1 MNDMILNLLANDSF
15 TVSDFRAVG
24 LTAENTKLESEERY
38 KQSEM
43 IRNNPKFQENGE
55 FSDDKFHQY
64 YLQATAFYNNF
75 ADDTYIEDIT
85 KNTFYS
91 KENVFAPAGSHKKDE
106 APKFIISP
114 NPFLQNNSIT
124 RVGKKGDRTLS
135 IAEIAQKQ
143 TIYDSN
149 RREFLNETV
158 NDRAFGNNPFKWL
171 GDLFSEPL
179 VIAQWDEDGEHI
191 DLLTGETKKHKKGDY
206 KYNSDGTF
214 YYETLNGRDVY
225 GRQVLNRMNTLTVDG
240 SKANKYD
247 FFDSDDLEQ
256 KSAIGTVMKNLAL
269 VGSMFLPVVGKPII
283 AASIATQSAG
293 LLGALGKMFLG
304 SENKTA
310 NNLHAWAKTVSRQ
323 NVSEY
328 ASQNTWCWEN
338 MLNMIG
344 DTVGQL
350 AEQRFL
356 FTHVPALFK
365 GTKGVKAR
373 DTKTYQQLLK
383 EGESEIREKT
393 TKDLQKAITSIKAT
407 PGTTVQQQV
416 DELTKQWATAATLK
430 SQAALEKYMQSYNQ
444 LGSIMSKAYM
454 TGITVQ
460 DTYGEAKANGAS
472 DMEALA
478 LTLGYAAGEAWI
490 LNTGLGEWIM
500 PELQGDK
507 LKYRAVINALQKEVK
522 PLTQDAAETA
532 TKEGRQNLFKRI
544 FNIGKR
550 IATDDY
556 ARQQFASSTYN
567 PMQVVLAHAAGEGFE
582 EVSEELLA
590 DVSKSAFN
598 VVNWLRGDDTR
609 IAGAWENIG
618 DRYGMSLLGG
628 FIGGG
633 ISSAGTDFS
642 YARQL
647 GKMTNQSAIQEI
659 VYMINND
666 KIDDFLKFA
675 NKADLGNKYLSTDV
689 DENGN
694 NKPGTKDD
702 NQDREIKQMLNNQ
715 VQLIKDVIN
724 AEGAKFSENSLF
736 DALTLKDL
744 RYLQLRDT
752 TTASLYF
759 QEYNS
764 LVSQIVAKSKEIREL
779 SSAATDS
786 NNDEAQAANAG
797 KIAQAKKE
805 LNDLRVRKD
814 AIVSGKRAPEFIQTA
829 LYEASMVLHA
839 HNRGY
844 IFQKWAEKQTNK
856 KFEELTEAEIKQLK
870 ETYKAYRDTEM
881 KNDVLGDARQFVDLV
896 GLASGAILAQSD
908 YLDRMLKEGKENA
921 LLVQTHYGNMLEGIK
936 SMLADPNLD
945 TDTFLEKAQK
955 RLLASLSK
963 TSEHLA
969 SPLFNQETLNRLN
982 YIASTPVDA
991 TYTEDL
997 KKMDYMSTVLESFSD
1012 YADTITNQFIEKGYI
1027 HPEVR
1032 NHLINTY
1039 NNVIESLTA
1048 IRSDED
1054 LLSTDGLAAGKYSLA
1069 RLSAYLDKTP
1079 DEALDIVMDRQRET
1093 LLTSYIENLGNKV
1106 EQLKQLQSTPIIDLL
1121 ESFKVATST
1130 TDTSVRDVLEVVNNL
1145 INQSYSDIT
1154 GFSFGADL
1162 AKQLDEIDELVDLV
1176 ASALYAT
1183 RVDKA
1188 GVGNAWGY
1196 SKTLNELNRKYGND
1210 QWVELAEIDG
1220 QKAELLQQDLA
1231 LIKQKIE
1238 FAKNLNSINSGQKL
1252 TQQTKVGYNKQ
1263 YIFYNKLKRFVD
1275 IVQKELPDWRLDS
1288 ITEAMSQIDILDK
1301 YNHIE
1306 RNKRRFSLTPEE
1318 KIKIEKESL
1327 LLEDAVYQFFND
1339 PHNAAKVAN
1348 VDELAKLI
1356 NGDNFNLFDPVKSL
1370 LTDTVED
1377 LDDNQFIFSLAARAA
1392 IKSSDFY
1399 NALRKTFNDQKAP
1412 IPMQEQATYL
1422 NVAMALNGNVINNFA
1437 KAYAKGILNSF
1448 NRWDKNTRITKL
1460 RQLGYSEDQVGYY
1473 SENPEAFQSDH
1484 AVEKFANII
1493 LTEGIAGSGKTEG
1506 VFDSTARV
1514 LEQVNPDLL
1523 KDAFVVNATLANAKA
1538 LQQKLRLSGKVFSS
1552 SHEESEHDLVN
1563 YFYADFTRDYTDKV
1577 KVVNNQIVHS
1587 FKLKE
1592 DLKDLPKIIFIDEAS
1607 RYDYVQMKLISEA
1620 AQHYGIAVLAAGD
1633 FDQISAESRIKDE
1646 QGNTYNLS
1654 PHRLNFI
1661 RSPKLGL
1668 SFRTLNSQMTAN
1680 QNEVQAK
1687 LHDEQNSRFT
1697 ISYWEDE
1704 QELRGFKVYNNSKWD
1719 EIVSSIEKIKK
1730 LLKPDEKLGFLYADE
1745 EQSLYKK
1752 VKEKYG
1758 DLIDGKSITN
1768 AQGLEGNYYII
1779 DFNQRW
1785 DQDEYDA
1792 QGKRNPHYKSHPRLN
1807 QEFYTAFTRAK
1818 VGGIIINNNS
1828 PVIIDN
1834 IMQDASELHSITSQA
1849 IINSSRKRAEIF
1861 NKIFENEPEP
1871 ALTYVPLTPVKKE
1884 AWVEPSK
1891 ETDEGIEPE
1900 LPEVESKPLPPGTF
1914 LSKEEAEKVDLSAY
1928 QAGFELLDKD
1938 DQLFGTVVST
1948 GVKEHKEADGSTYY
1962 APVVTIKN
1970 TTGDT
1975 VDIYSENLLQYKLQD
1990 PSTKTQVAK
1999 YKVGNIFY
2007 DSEGKTLEVIQVDN
2021 TSDIT
2026 YKLKKEDGSTIDL
2039 KELELATYSTIPPV
2053 NPSNIDEDTDLGE
2066 NDDPETYKQKRENA
2080 NGSTFTQRLDSDG
2093 KIQHWMYTF
2102 NAYETGVLWDDQ
2114 GKIRHEH
2121 FELSTPIGQRT
2132 KERIDN
2138 VNGLYNMGAIS
2149 QKITKAECL
2158 DLLAQIHSQLM
2169 YNTDNGSILQNI
2181 SDILNIPIGLLSSI
2195 EYGIKSSAGI
2205 SSKNPNQIYGNK
2217 DGHTIQL
2224 NKDGSETV
2232 SAAIFDKHRDEKSE
2246 YSHPSVVS
2254 GDAISRKDIVAVFRD
2269 KDGKKVLEIT
2279 LGVLNSPL
2287 TLGQMTNDNGE
2298 YVYPEIGAL
2307 LEKLTPTS
2315 TGEDVFNVCTKAIE
2329 ICNDKQYTD
2338 LGQLFKAFLFTGN
2351 GFAPLHASSESF
2363 NLASQFNY
2371 GPNIIK
2377 QKGDYQRDGKRQY
2390 ETQYVDL
2397 DEFVKDP
2404 RVVVSEVFIPKTNVY
2419 GGHTYSRIHPGH
2431 AGVFVTY
2438 NKSHDKATLAD
2449 KYLEQQKDPNAVKD
2463 IEFYYVIPPEA
2474 TVEEYLVNSRHIY
2487 LNELGEGPLPTT
2499 YIGNM
2504 WTSYNLLKNLHK
2516 NKALLK
2522 YGADG
2527 KVELDAQGY
2536 MQSTIFSPVL
2546 NDVELSDLIQHLE
2559 ALMALEEKTD
2569 WESDEKYKQL
2579 FTKYKTLYAN
2589 EQLAKKY
2596 AIRNARLI
2604 RQKEIL
2610 TQPFNASINSKRNQM
2625 KVYKVFTSFIANAAY
2640 FDKSPATKPNMDVI
2654 RLIAQYNKGTIK
2666 YKPRYAKGNPNS
2678 MFIKAATSSPGAY
2691 TLKAINADGTI
2702 INKAFQ
2708 INAKIDPPVFEF
2720 EALKHAVAI
2729 LAQWEYAT
2737 TADGK
2742 PYKKVVGDF
2751 RNGFYKYLR
2760 NSKTKPKTLNNFE
2773 LLKENN
2779 KMLFETGLFKDIT
2792 VDGAND
2798 PAYDQLH
2805 FAEEV
2810 LKKFNSQP
2818 NNLGFAIVGSNGK
2831 ITMYAQQIDKIPGE
2845 ISRNEGETYQ
2855 SLGGVTIGVP
2865 LIFKSPNDIVS
2876 FNSTIRSYNVK
2887 LEGNNLVF
2895 EHVPLNPKPA
2905 TVTPITV
2912 TPSELS
2918 VEDFNNVKAIIAAS
2932 DKSSRMLLSMFASLT
2947 YDKLLSYDPNKR
2959 AQYVRQ
2965 MHNDL
2970 KKEDAIKNFINY
2982 INNSALINIQIGDRV
2997 SRSDSDLS
3005 GSTKVVEING
3015 TMLTLE
3021 DTTVVDITKES
3032 LFKIEDDQTI
3042 NCPKVIN
3049 ISYGK

>member
-1 MNDMILNLLANDSF
+1 MNDMLLNMLANDSF
-15 TVSDFRAVG
+15 TVSDFKAVG
-24 LTAENTKLESEERY
+24 LSADNTKLESEERY
-38 KQSEM
+38 KQSQM
-43 IRNNPKFQENGE
+43 IQDNPLFK
-55 FSDDKFHQY
+55 DDEGNFNDELFHQY
-64 YLQATAFYNNF
+64 YLEATDFYNKL
-75 ADDTYIEDIT
+75 ADDTYIENIT
-85 KNTFYS
+85 QNTFYS
-91 KENVFAPAGSHKKDE
+91 KDNIFAPEGSKTIDE
-106 APKFIISP
+106 TPRFVVSP
-114 NPFLQNNSIT
+114 NPFLQNNSLT

-143 TIYDSN
+143 KVFNTKSN
-149 RREFLNETV
+149 TFEDESV

-179 VIAQWDEDGEHI
+179 VIAQWDEDGEHV
-191 DLLTGETKKHKKGDY
+191 DLLTGEKKTHKKGDY
-206 KYNSDGTF
+206 KYNDDGTF

-240 SKANKYD
+240 SAANKYD

-310 NNLHAWAKTVSRQ
+310 NNLHAWAKTVNRQ
-323 NVSEY
+323 SVSEY

-365 GTKGVKAR
+365 GTKGIKAR

-383 EGESEIREKT
+383 EGEAEIREKT
-393 TKDLQKAITSIKAT
+393 TKDLQKAITSIKPT
-407 PGTTVQQQV
+407 PGTTVKQQV
-416 DELTKQWATAATLK
+416 DELTTQWAAAANLK
-430 SQAALEKYMQSYNQ
+430 AQAALEKYMQSYNQ

-490 LNTGLGEWIM
+490 LNKGLGEWIM

-507 LKYRAVINALQKEVK
+507 LKYRAIINALQKEVK
-522 PLTQDAAETA
+522 PLTSDMAETA
-532 TKEGRQNLFKRI
+532 TKEGRQNLFKKI

-556 ARQQFASSTYN
+556 ARQQFVSSTYN

-609 IAGAWENIG
+609 MTGAWENIG

-647 GKMTNQSAIQEI
+647 GKMNNQSAIQEI

-694 NKPGTKDD
+694 SKPGTKDN

-752 TTASLYF
+752 TTAGLYF

-764 LVSQIVAKSKEIREL
+764 LVSQIVAKSKEIRDL
-779 SSAATDS
+779 SSTSTDS

-797 KIAQAKKE
+797 KIAQLKKE

-814 AIVSGKRAPEFIQTA
+814 AITSGKRAPEFIQTA
-829 LYEASMVLHA
+829 LYEASMALHA
-839 HNRGY
+839 HIRGY
-844 IFQKWAEKQTNK
+844 VFHKWAEKQTNK
-856 KFEELTEAEIKQLK
+856 KFEEITEAEIKQLK

-908 YLDRMLKEGKENA
+908 YLDRMLEDGRNNA
-921 LLVQTHYGNMLEGIK
+921 SLVQTHYGNLLEGIK
-936 SMLADPNLD
+936 NMLADPNLD
-945 TDTFLEKAQK
+945 TDTFLQNAQN

-963 TSEHLA
+963 TSENLA
-969 SPLFNQETLNRLN
+969 SPLFNQETLDRLN

-997 KKMDYMSTVLESFSD
+997 KRIDYMSTVLESFAD

-1032 NHLINTY
+1032 NHLINTIQ
-1039 NNVIESLTA
+1039 NAIESLEA
-1048 IRSDED
+1048 IASDED
-1054 LLSTDGLAAGKYSLA
+1054 SMAVGNNGGLQALA
-1069 RLSAYLDKTP
+1069 KLSAYLGKTE
-1079 DEALDIVMDRQRET
+1079 DEVYDSALSSER
-1093 LLTSYIENLGNKV
+1093 TSLFEGYINNLNSKI

-1130 TDTSVRDVLEVVNNL
+1130 TDTSVRDVLAAVNNL

-1154 GFSFGADL
+1154 GFSFGTDL
-1162 AKQLDEIDELVDLV
+1162 AKQLDEIDELVDVV

-1288 ITEAMSQIDILDK
+1288 ITEALSQIDILEK

-1327 LLEDAVYQFFND
+1327 LLEDAIYQFFND
-1339 PHNAAKVAN
+1339 NAAKVAN
-1348 VDELAKLI
+1348 IDELAKLI

-1392 IKSSDFY
+1392 IKSSGFH

-1422 NVAMALNGNVINNFA
+1422 NVAMVLNGNVINNFA

-1448 NRWDKNTRITKL
+1448 NKWDKNTRIAKL
-1460 RQLGYSEDQVGYY
+1460 RQLGYSEQQVSYY

-1506 VFDSTARV
+1506 VFDSTVRV
-1514 LEQVNPDLL
+1514 IEQINPDLL
-1523 KDAFVVNATLANAKA
+1523 KDAFVVNATLANAEA

-1552 SHEESEHDLVN
+1552 SHTESEHDLVS
-1563 YFYADFTRDYTDKV
+1563 YFYADFTRDYNDKV
-1577 KVVNNQIVHS
+1577 KIVNNQIVHS

-1633 FDQISAESRIKDE
+1633 FDQISAESRIKDKD
-1646 QGNTYNLS
+1646 GNTYNLS

-1668 SFRTLNSQMTAN
+1668 SFRTLNSQMTSN
-1680 QNEVQAK
+1680 QTEVQAK
-1687 LHDEQNSRFT
+1687 VYDDKDSRFT

-1704 QELRGFKVYNNSKWD
+1704 QDLRGFKVYENTEFD
-1719 EIVSSIEKIKK
+1719 DIVKSIEKIKK
-1730 LLKPDEKLGFLYADE
+1730 LLKPDEKIGFLYADE

-1758 DLIDGKSITN
+1758 DLIDGKSITD

-1779 DFNQRW
+1779 DFNQKSV
-1785 DQDEYDA
+1785 DET
-1792 QGKRNPHYKSHPRLN
+1792 KKSWLRLN

-1818 VGGIIINNNS
+1818 VGGIIINNKKNQ
-1828 PVIIDN
+1828 PIIIDN
-1834 IMQDASELHSITSQA
+1834 IMHDASELHSITPQA

-1861 NKIFENEPEP
+1861 NKIFENEPEEV
-1871 ALTYVPLTPVKKE
+1871 LTYVPLTPVKKE
-1884 AWVEPSK
+1884 AWIEPSA

-1900 LPEVESKPLPPGTF
+1900 LPEVETKPLPPGTF
-1914 LSKEEAEKVDLSAY
+1914 LSREEAEKVDLSAY

-1948 GVKEHKEADGSTYY
+1948 GVKEHKDADGSTYY
-1962 APVVTIKN
+1962 APVVTITN

-2039 KELELATYSTIPPV
+2039 KELELATYSTIPPA
-2053 NPSNIDEDTDLGE
+2053 NPSHIDEDADLGE

-2080 NGSTFTQRLDSDG
+2080 NGSTFTQSLDSDG

-2114 GKIRHEH
+2114 GNIRPEH
-2121 FELSTPIGQRT
+2121 FDLSTPIGQRT

-2138 VNGLYNMGAIS
+2138 VNGLYNMRAIPRTA
-2149 QKITKAECL
+2149 TKTQCL

-2169 YNTDNGSILQNI
+2169 YNTDNGDILQNI
-2181 SDILNIPIGLLSSI
+2181 SNILNIPIGLLSSI
-2195 EYGIKSSAGI
+2195 EYGIKSSAGV

-2217 DGHTIQL
+2217 DGYTIKL
-2224 NKDGSETV
+2224 NDDGSETA

-2254 GDAISRKDIVAVFRD
+2254 GDVISRKDIVAVFRD

-2287 TLGQMTNDNGE
+2287 TLGQMTNGNGE

-2307 LEKLTPTS
+2307 LESLTPESTS
-2315 TGEDVFNVCTKAIE
+2315 EDVFNVCTKAIE
-2329 ICNDKQYTD
+2329 ICNDKKYTD

-2351 GFAPLHASSESF
+2351 GFAPLHEPSKSF

-2377 QKGDYQRDGKRQY
+2377 QKGDYQKDGKRQY

-2397 DEFVKDP
+2397 DEYVKDP
-2404 RVVVSEVFIPKTNVY
+2404 RVVISEVFIPKTNVY

-2474 TVEEYLVNSRHIY
+2474 TVEEYLINSRHIY

-2536 MQSTIFSPVL
+2536 MQSTMFSPIL

-2569 WESDEKYKQL
+2569 WESDEKYQQF
-2579 FTKYKTLYAN
+2579 FTKYKTLYAD

-2596 AIRNARLI
+2596 AIRNARLF

-2610 TQPFNASINSKRNQM
+2610 TQPFNASVNSKRNQM

-2640 FDKSPATKPNMDVI
+2640 SDKSPATKPNMDVI

-2666 YKPRYAKGNPNS
+2666 YKPRYDKGNPNS
-2678 MFIKAATSSPGAY
+2678 MFLKAATSSPGAY

-2702 INKAFQ
+2702 VNKAFQ

-2720 EALKHAVAI
+2720 EALKQAVAI
-2729 LAQWEYAT
+2729 LAQWEDTT

-2742 PYKKVVGDF
+2742 PYKKIVGEF
-2751 RNGFYKYLR
+2751 RKGFYKYLR
-2760 NSKTKPKTLNNFE
+2760 NGKTQPKTLNNFE
-2773 LLKENN
+2773 LLKESN

-2792 VDGAND
+2792 VDGADD

-2818 NNLGFAIVGSNGK
+2818 NNLGFAIVGSDGK
-2831 ITMYAQQIDKIPGE
+2831 ITMYAQQIDKIPGDT
-2845 ISRNEGETYQ
+2845 SRNEGETYQ

-2865 LIFKSPNDIVS
+2865 LIFKSATDTIS
-2876 FNSTIRSYNVK
+2876 FDSTLRSYTAQIQ
-2887 LEGNNLVF
+2887 GNTLVLS
-2895 EHVPLNPKPA
+2895 HVPLNPEPP
-2905 TVTPITV
+2905 TITPITV
-2912 TPSELS
+2912 TQAILS
-2918 VEDFNNVKAIIAAS
+2918 SDDFTNVKNLIMTRN
-2932 DKSSRMLLSMFASLT
+2932 KQRMARQLFGNLT
-2947 YDKLLSYDPNKR
+2947 YEKMLTLPDMQRKQLGRWIDEE
-2959 AQYVRQ
+2959 
-2965 MHNDL
+2965 L
-2970 KKEDAIKNFINY
+2970 KSDDAIKAFINY
-2982 INNSALINIQIGDRV
+2982 INSGNSVITNIAVGDRV

-3005 GSTKVVEING
+3005 GSTKVSAISDSGTEI
-3015 TMLTLE
+3015 TLE
-3021 DTTVVDITKES
+3021 DSTVVDITKES
-3032 LFKIEDDQTI
+3032 LFKIEDNQTI

>member
-114 NPFLQNNSIT
+114 NPFLQTNSIT

-149 RREFLNETV
+149 KQEFLNETV

-225 GRQVLNRMNTLTVDG
+225 GKQVLNRMNTLTVDG

-256 KSAIGTVMKNLAL
+256 KSAIGTVMRNLAL

-283 AASIATQSAG
+283 AASIATQSIG

-304 SENKTA
+304 SENKTV
-310 NNLHAWAKTVSRQ
+310 NNLHAWAKTVNRQ

-338 MLNMIG
+338 LLNMIG

-365 GTKGVKAR
+365 GTKGIKAR

-383 EGESEIREKT
+383 EGEAEIREKT

-500 PELQGDK
+500 PELHGDK
-507 LKYRAVINALQKEVK
+507 LKYRAIINALQKEVK
-522 PLTQDAAETA
+522 PLTSDAAEAA
-532 TKEGRQNLFKRI
+532 TKEGRQNLFKQI

-556 ARQQFASSTYN
+556 ARQQFVSSTYN

-609 IAGAWENIG
+609 ITGAWENIG

-647 GKMTNQSAIQEI
+647 GKMDNQSAIQEI

-666 KIDDFLKFA
+666 KINDFLKFA

-694 NKPGTKDD
+694 NKPGTKDN
-702 NQDREIKQMLNNQ
+702 NQDKEIKQMLNNQ

-764 LVSQIVAKSKEIREL
+764 LVSQIVAKSKEIRDL

-797 KIAQAKKE
+797 KIAQLKKE

-814 AIVSGKRAPEFIQTA
+814 AIISGKRAPEFIQTA

-844 IFQKWAEKQTNK
+844 VFQKWAEKQTNK

-936 SMLADPNLD
+936 SMLTDPNLD
-945 TDTFLEKAQK
+945 TDTFLQNAQK
-955 RLLASLSK
+955 RLLTSLSK
-963 TSEHLA
+963 TSEQLA

-982 YIASTPVDA
+982 HIASTPVDEL
-991 TYTEDL
+991 YTEDL
-997 KKMDYMSTVLESFSD
+997 KRIDYMSTVLESFAD
-1012 YADTITNQFIEKGYI
+1012 YADTITNQFIDKGYI

-1032 NHLINTY
+1032 NHLINSIQ
-1039 NNVIESLTA
+1039 NAIESLEA
-1048 IRSDED
+1048 IASDED
-1054 LLSTDGLAAGKYSLA
+1054 SMAVGNNGGLKALA
-1069 RLSAYLDKTP
+1069 KLSAYLGKTE
-1079 DEALDIVMDRQRET
+1079 DEVYESALSSER
-1093 LLTSYIENLGNKV
+1093 TSLFEDYVENLQNKIN
-1106 EQLKQLQSTPIIDLL
+1106 QLKQLQSTPIIDLL

-1130 TDTSVRDVLEVVNNL
+1130 TDTSVKDVLEIVNNL

-1154 GFSFGADL
+1154 GFSFGTDL
-1162 AKQLDEIDELVDLV
+1162 AKQLDEIDELVDVV

-1301 YNHIE
+1301 YNHLE

-1377 LDDNQFIFSLAARAA
+1377 LDDNQFIFSLAARAT

-1422 NVAMALNGNVINNFA
+1422 NVAMVLNGNVVNNFA

-1448 NRWDKNTRITKL
+1448 NRWDKNTRIAKL
-1460 RQLGYSEDQVGYY
+1460 RQLGYSEDQVSYY

-1523 KDAFVVNATLANAKA
+1523 KDAFVVNATLANAEA

-1552 SHEESEHDLVN
+1552 SHTESEHDLVN
-1563 YFYADFTRDYTDKV
+1563 YFYSDFTRDYTDKV

-1633 FDQISAESRIKDE
+1633 FDQISAESRIKDDKE
-1646 QGNTYNLS
+1646 NIYNLS

-1668 SFRTLNSQMTAN
+1668 SFRTLNSQMTDN

-1704 QELRGFKVYNNSKWD
+1704 QDLRGFKVYENTEFD
-1719 EIVSSIEKIKK
+1719 DIVKSIEKVKK
-1730 LLKPDEKLGFLYADE
+1730 LLKPDEKIGFLYADE

-1758 DLIDGKSITN
+1758 DLIDGKLITD

-1779 DFNQRW
+1779 DFNQ
-1785 DQDEYDA
+1785 
-1792 QGKRNPHYKSHPRLN
+1792 KSVDKTKKSWLRLN

-1818 VGGIIINNNS
+1818 VGGIIINNKKNQ
-1828 PVIIDN
+1828 PIIIDN
-1834 IMQDASELHSITSQA
+1834 VRHDASELHSITPQA

-1861 NKIFENEPEP
+1861 NKIFENEPEK
-1871 ALTYVPLTPVKKE
+1871 ALTYIPLTPVKKE

-1928 QAGFELLDKD
+1928 QVGFELLDKD
-1938 DQLFGTVVST
+1938 DHLFGTIVNT
-1948 GVKEHKEADGSTYY
+1948 GVKEHKETDGRTYY
-1962 APVVTIKN
+1962 APVVTITN
-1970 TTGDT
+1970 ITGDT

-2007 DSEGKTLEVIQVDN
+2007 DSEGKTLEVIQINN

-2039 KELELATYSTIPPV
+2039 KELELATYSTIPPI
-2053 NPSNIDEDTDLGE
+2053 NPSNIDEDIDLGE

-2080 NGSTFTQRLDSDG
+2080 NGSTFAQRLDSDG

-2114 GKIRHEH
+2114 GNIRPEH
-2121 FELSTPIGQRT
+2121 FDLSTPIGQRT

-2138 VNGLYNMGAIS
+2138 VNGLYNMRAIP
-2149 QKITKAECL
+2149 KTVTKAKCL

-2195 EYGIKSSAGI
+2195 EYGIKSSAGV

-2217 DGHTIQL
+2217 DGHTIKL
-2224 NKDGSETV
+2224 NNDGSETA

-2254 GDAISRKDIVAVFRD
+2254 GDAISRKNIVAVFRD

-2287 TLGQMTNDNGE
+2287 TLGQMTNDSGE
-2298 YVYPEIGAL
+2298 YVYPEIGDL
-2307 LEKLTPTS
+2307 LEKLTPES
-2315 TGEDVFNVCTKAIE
+2315 TGEDVFNICTKAVE

-2351 GFAPLHASSESF
+2351 GFAPLHESSESF
-2363 NLASQFNY
+2363 NLAEQFNY

-2377 QKGDYQRDGKRQY
+2377 QKGDYQKDGKRQY

-2397 DEFVKDP
+2397 DEYVKDP

-2431 AGVFVTY
+2431 AGIFVTY
-2438 NKSHDKATLAD
+2438 NTSHDKATLAD

-2640 FDKSPATKPNMDVI
+2640 SDKSPTTKPNMDVI

-2729 LAQWEYAT
+2729 LAQWEDAT

-2742 PYKKVVGDF
+2742 PYKKIVGDF
-2751 RNGFYKYLR
+2751 RKGFYKYLR

-2773 LLKENN
+2773 LLKESN

-2876 FNSTIRSYNVK
+2876 FNSTIRSYNVR

-2912 TPSELS
+2912 TQSELS
-2918 VEDFNNVKAIIAAS
+2918 VEDFNNVKTIIATQG
-2932 DKSSRMLLSMFASLT
+2932 KSRMLRNMFALLT
-2947 YDKLLSYDPNKR
+2947 YDKLLAFDPDQR
-2959 AQYVRQ
+2959 AQYIRWI
-2965 MHNDL
+2965 D
-2970 KKEDAIKNFINY
+2970 KELESEDVIKNFIDY
-2982 INNSALINIQIGDRV
+2982 ISNNNSALINIHIGDRV
-2997 SRSDSDLS
+2997 SRSNSDLS
-3005 GSTKVVEING
+3005 GSTKVAEING
-3015 TMLTLE
+3015 TILTLE

>member
-1 MNDMILNLLANDSF
+1 MNDMLLNMLANDSF
-15 TVSDFRAVG
+15 TVSDFKAVG
-24 LTAENTKLESEERY
+24 LSADNTKLESEERY
-38 KQSEM
+38 KQSQM
-43 IRNNPKFQENGE
+43 IQDNPLFK
-55 FSDDKFHQY
+55 DDEGNFNDELFHQY
-64 YLQATAFYNNF
+64 YLEATDFYNKL
-75 ADDTYIEDIT
+75 ADDTYIENIT
-85 KNTFYS
+85 QNTFYS
-91 KENVFAPAGSHKKDE
+91 KDNIFAPEGSKTIDE
-106 APKFIISP
+106 ISRFVVSP
-114 NPFLQNNSIT
+114 NPFLQNNSLT

-143 TIYDSN
+143 KVFDTKSN
-149 RREFLNETV
+149 TFEDESV

-179 VIAQWDEDGEHI
+179 VIAQWDEDGEHV
-191 DLLTGETKKHKKGDY
+191 DLLTGEKKTHKKGDY

-256 KSAIGTVMKNLAL
+256 KSVIGTVMKNLAL

-283 AASIATQSAG
+283 TASIATQSAG

-304 SENKTA
+304 SENKTV
-310 NNLHAWAKTVSRQ
+310 NNLHAWAKTVNRQ

-383 EGESEIREKT
+383 EGKAEIREKT

-407 PGTTVQQQV
+407 PGTTAKQQV
-416 DELTKQWATAATLK
+416 GELTKQWDTAATLK

-490 LNTGLGEWIM
+490 LNKGLGEWIM

-522 PLTQDAAETA
+522 PLTQDVAETA
-532 TKEGRQNLFKRI
+532 TKEGRQNLFKKI

-556 ARQQFASSTYN
+556 ARQQFVSSTYN

-694 NKPGTKDD
+694 NKPGTKDN

-764 LVSQIVAKSKEIREL
+764 LVSQIVAKSKEIRDL

-786 NNDEAQAANAG
+786 NKDEAQAANAG
-797 KIAQAKKE
+797 KIAQLKKE

-829 LYEASMVLHA
+829 LYEVSLVLHA
-839 HNRGY
+839 HIRGY

-908 YLDRMLKEGKENA
+908 YLDRMLNEGRENA
-921 LLVQTHYGNMLEGIK
+921 LLVQAHYGNMLDGIK
-936 SMLADPNLD
+936 SMLTDPNLD
-945 TDTFLEKAQK
+945 TDTFLQK
-955 RLLASLSK
+955 TQNRLLASLSK
-963 TSEHLA
+963 TSEQLA
-969 SPLFNQETLNRLN
+969 SPLFSQETLNRLN
-982 YIASTPVDA
+982 HIASTPVDEL
-991 TYTEDL
+991 YTEDL
-997 KKMDYMSTVLESFSD
+997 KRIDYMSTVLESFAD
-1012 YADTITNQFIEKGYI
+1012 YADTITNQFIDKGYI

-1032 NHLINTY
+1032 NHLINSIQ
-1039 NNVIESLTA
+1039 NAIESLEA
-1048 IRSDED
+1048 IASDED
-1054 LLSTDGLAAGKYSLA
+1054 SMAVGNNGGLKALA
-1069 RLSAYLDKTP
+1069 RLSAYLGKTE
-1079 DEALDIVMDRQRET
+1079 DEVYESALSSER
-1093 LLTSYIENLGNKV
+1093 TSLFEGYIENLENKIK
-1106 EQLKQLQSTPIIDLL
+1106 QLKQLQSTPIIDLL

-1162 AKQLDEIDELVDLV
+1162 AKQLDEVDELVDFV

-1188 GVGNAWGY
+1188 GVDNAWGY
-1196 SKTLNELNRKYGND
+1196 SKTLNELNRKYDND

-1238 FAKNLNSINSGQKL
+1238 FAKKLNGINSGQKL

-1327 LLEDAVYQFFND
+1327 LLEDAIYQFFND
-1339 PHNAAKVAN
+1339 NAAKVAN
-1348 VDELAKLI
+1348 IDELAKLI

-1392 IKSSDFY
+1392 IKSSGFH

-1422 NVAMALNGNVINNFA
+1422 NVAMVLNGNVINNFA

-1448 NRWDKNTRITKL
+1448 NKWDKNTRIAKL
-1460 RQLGYSEDQVGYY
+1460 RQLGYSEQQVSYY

-1506 VFDSTARV
+1506 VFDSTVRV
-1514 LEQVNPDLL
+1514 IEQINPDLL
-1523 KDAFVVNATLANAKA
+1523 KDAFVVNATLANAEA

-1552 SHEESEHDLVN
+1552 SHAESEHDLVN
-1563 YFYADFTRDYTDKV
+1563 YFYADFTRDYNDKV
-1577 KVVNNQIVHS
+1577 KIVNNQIVYS

-1607 RYDYVQMKLISEA
+1607 RYDYDQMKLISEA

-1633 FDQISAESRIKDE
+1633 FDQISAESRIKDKD
-1646 QGNTYNLS
+1646 GNTYNLS

-1668 SFRTLNSQMTAN
+1668 SFRTLNSQMTSN
-1680 QNEVQAK
+1680 QTEVQAK
-1687 LHDEQNSRFT
+1687 VYDDKDSRFT

-1704 QELRGFKVYNNSKWD
+1704 QDLRGFKVYENTEFD
-1719 EIVSSIEKIKK
+1719 DIVKSIEKIKK
-1730 LLKPDEKLGFLYADE
+1730 LLKPDEKIGFLYADE

-1758 DLIDGKSITN
+1758 DLIDGKSITD

-1779 DFNQRW
+1779 DFNQKSV
-1785 DQDEYDA
+1785 DET
-1792 QGKRNPHYKSHPRLN
+1792 KKSWLRLN

-1818 VGGIIINNNS
+1818 VGGIIINNKKNQ
-1828 PVIIDN
+1828 PIIIDN
-1834 IMQDASELHSITSQA
+1834 IMHDASELHSITPQA

-1861 NKIFENEPEP
+1861 NKIFENEPEE
-1871 ALTYVPLTPVKKE
+1871 ALTYIPLTPVKKE
-1884 AWVEPSK
+1884 AWAEPSE

-1990 PSTKTQVAK
+1990 PSTKTQIAK

-2026 YKLKKEDGSTIDL
+2026 YKVKKEDGSTIDL

-2053 NPSNIDEDTDLGE
+2053 NPSHIDEDADLGE

-2114 GKIRHEH
+2114 GNIRPEH
-2121 FELSTPIGQRT
+2121 FDLSTPIGQRT

-2138 VNGLYNMGAIS
+2138 VNGLYNMGAVS
-2149 QKITKAECL
+2149 QTITKAQCL

-2217 DGHTIQL
+2217 DGHTIKL
-2224 NKDGSETV
+2224 NNDGSETV
-2232 SAAIFDKHRDEKSE
+2232 SAAIFDKHRDEKAE

-2254 GDAISRKDIVAVFRD
+2254 GDAISRKDIVAVFRN

-2307 LEKLTPTS
+2307 LEKLTPES

-2397 DEFVKDP
+2397 DEFIKDP

-2431 AGVFVTY
+2431 VGVFVTY

-2449 KYLEQQKDPNAVKD
+2449 KYLEQQKDPNTVKD

-2487 LNELGEGPLPTT
+2487 LNELGEGPLSTT

-2579 FTKYKTLYAN
+2579 FTKYKTLYVN

-2640 FDKSPATKPNMDVI
+2640 SDKSPATKPNMDVI

-2691 TLKAINADGTI
+2691 TLKAINTDGTI
-2702 INKAFQ
+2702 VNKAFQ

-2720 EALKHAVAI
+2720 EVLKHAVAI
-2729 LAQWEYAT
+2729 LAQWEDAT

-2818 NNLGFAIVGSNGK
+2818 NNLGFAIVGSDGK

-2865 LIFKSPNDIVS
+2865 LIFKSATDQIS
-2876 FNSTIRSYNVK
+2876 FDSTLRSYTAQIQ
-2887 LEGNNLVF
+2887 GNSLVLL
-2895 EHVPLNPKPA
+2895 HVPLNPEPP
-2905 TVTPITV
+2905 TITPITV
-2912 TPSELS
+2912 TQAVLS
-2918 VEDFNNVKAIIAAS
+2918 SDDFTNVKNLIMTRN
-2932 DKSSRMLLSMFASLT
+2932 KQRMARQLFGNLT
-2947 YDKLLSYDPNKR
+2947 YEKLL
-2959 AQYVRQ
+2959 
-2965 MHNDL
+2965 
-2970 KKEDAIKNFINY
+2970 
-2982 INNSALINIQIGDRV
+2982 
-2997 SRSDSDLS
+2997 
-3005 GSTKVVEING
+3005 
-3015 TMLTLE
+3015 TLPDMQRKQLGRWIDE
-3021 DTTVVDITKES
+3021 E
-3032 LFKIEDDQTI
+3032 L
-3042 NCPKVIN
+3042 
-3049 ISYGK
+3049 

>member
-1 MNDMILNLLANDSF
+1 MNDMLLNMLANDSF
-15 TVSDFRAVG
+15 TVSDFKAVG
-24 LTAENTKLESEERY
+24 LSADNTKLESEERY
-38 KQSEM
+38 KQSQM
-43 IRNNPKFQENGE
+43 IQDNHLFK
-55 FSDDKFHQY
+55 DDEGNFNDELFHQY
-64 YLQATAFYNNF
+64 YLEATDFYNKL
-75 ADDTYIEDIT
+75 ADDTYIENIT
-85 KNTFYS
+85 QNTFYS
-91 KENVFAPAGSHKKDE
+91 KDNIFAPEGSKTIDE
-106 APKFIISP
+106 TPRFVVSS
-114 NPFLQNNSIT
+114 NPFLQNNSLT

-135 IAEIAQKQ
+135 ISEIAQKQ
-143 TIYDSN
+143 KVFNTKSN
-149 RREFLNETV
+149 TFEDESV

-179 VIAQWDEDGEHI
+179 VIAQWDEDGEHV
-191 DLLTGETKKHKKGDY
+191 DLLTGEKKTHKKGDY

-256 KSAIGTVMKNLAL
+256 KSVIGTVMKNLAL

-310 NNLHAWAKTVSRQ
+310 NNLHAWAKTVNRQ

-383 EGESEIREKT
+383 EGEAEIREKT

-609 IAGAWENIG
+609 IAEAWENIG

-694 NKPGTKDD
+694 NKPGTKDN

-764 LVSQIVAKSKEIREL
+764 LVSQIVAKSKEIRDL

-856 KFEELTEAEIKQLK
+856 KFEELTETEIKQLK

-908 YLDRMLKEGKENA
+908 YLDRMLKEGRENA
-921 LLVQTHYGNMLEGIK
+921 LLVQTHYGNMLDGIK
-936 SMLADPNLD
+936 SMLTDPNLD
-945 TDTFLEKAQK
+945 TDTFLQK
-955 RLLASLSK
+955 TQNRLLESLSK
-963 TSEHLA
+963 TSEQLA
-969 SPLFNQETLNRLN
+969 SPLFSQETLNRLN
-982 YIASTPVDA
+982 HIASTPVDEL
-991 TYTEDL
+991 YTEDL
-997 KKMDYMSTVLESFSD
+997 KRIDYMSTVLESFAD
-1012 YADTITNQFIEKGYI
+1012 YADTITNQFIDKGYI

-1032 NHLINTY
+1032 NHLINSIQ
-1039 NNVIESLTA
+1039 NAIESLEA
-1048 IRSDED
+1048 IASDED
-1054 LLSTDGLAAGKYSLA
+1054 SMAVGNNGGLKALA
-1069 RLSAYLDKTP
+1069 RLSAYLGKTE
-1079 DEALDIVMDRQRET
+1079 DEVYESALSSER
-1093 LLTSYIENLGNKV
+1093 TSLFEGYIENLENKIK
-1106 EQLKQLQSTPIIDLL
+1106 QLKQLQSTPIIDLL

-1162 AKQLDEIDELVDLV
+1162 AKQLDEVDELVDFV

-1238 FAKNLNSINSGQKL
+1238 FAKKLNGINSGQKL

-1339 PHNAAKVAN
+1339 PHNAAKVSN
-1348 VDELAKLI
+1348 VDELAKLV

-1422 NVAMALNGNVINNFA
+1422 NVAMVLNGNVINNFA

-1448 NRWDKNTRITKL
+1448 NKWDKNTRIAKL
-1460 RQLGYSEDQVGYY
+1460 RQLGYSEQQVSYY

-1506 VFDSTARV
+1506 VFDSTVRV
-1514 LEQVNPDLL
+1514 IEQINPDLL
-1523 KDAFVVNATLANAKA
+1523 KDAFVVNATLANAEA

-1552 SHEESEHDLVN
+1552 SHAESEHDLVN
-1563 YFYADFTRDYTDKV
+1563 YFYADFTRDYNDKV
-1577 KVVNNQIVHS
+1577 KIVNNQIVHS

-1633 FDQISAESRIKDE
+1633 FDQISAESRIKDKD
-1646 QGNTYNLS
+1646 GNTYNLS

-1668 SFRTLNSQMTAN
+1668 SFRTLNSQMTSN
-1680 QNEVQAK
+1680 QTEVQAK
-1687 LHDEQNSRFT
+1687 VYDDKDSRFT

-1704 QELRGFKVYNNSKWD
+1704 QDLRGFKVYENTEFD
-1719 EIVSSIEKIKK
+1719 DIVKSIEKIKK
-1730 LLKPDEKLGFLYADE
+1730 LLKPDEKIGFLYADE

-1758 DLIDGKSITN
+1758 DLIDGKSITD

-1779 DFNQRW
+1779 DFNQKSV
-1785 DQDEYDA
+1785 DET
-1792 QGKRNPHYKSHPRLN
+1792 KKSWLRLN

-1818 VGGIIINNNS
+1818 VGGIIINNKKNQ
-1828 PVIIDN
+1828 PIIIDN
-1834 IMQDASELHSITSQA
+1834 IMHDASELHSITPQA

-1861 NKIFENEPEP
+1861 NKIFENEPEE
-1871 ALTYVPLTPVKKE
+1871 ALTYIPLTPVKKE
-1884 AWVEPSK
+1884 AWAEPSE

-1914 LSKEEAEKVDLSAY
+1914 LSKEEAEKVDLFAY

-2053 NPSNIDEDTDLGE
+2053 NPSHIDEDADLGE
-2066 NDDPETYKQKRENA
+2066 NDDSETYKQKRENA

-2114 GKIRHEH
+2114 GKIRREH
-2121 FELSTPIGQRT
+2121 FDLSTPIGQRT

-2138 VNGLYNMGAIS
+2138 VNGLYNMGAVS
-2149 QKITKAECL
+2149 QTITKAQCL

-2217 DGHTIQL
+2217 DGHTIKL
-2224 NKDGSETV
+2224 NNDGSETV
-2232 SAAIFDKHRDEKSE
+2232 SAAIFDKHRDEKAE

-2254 GDAISRKDIVAVFRD
+2254 GDAISRKDIVAVFRN

-2307 LEKLTPTS
+2307 LEKLTPES

-2640 FDKSPATKPNMDVI
+2640 SDKSPATKPNMDVI

-2691 TLKAINADGTI
+2691 TLKAINTDGTI
-2702 INKAFQ
+2702 VNKAFQ

-2729 LAQWEYAT
+2729 LAQWEDAT

-2831 ITMYAQQIDKIPGE
+2831 ITMYAQQIDKIPGDV
-2845 ISRNEGETYQ
+2845 SRNEGETYQ

-2895 EHVPLNPKPA
+2895 EHVPLNPKPT

-2912 TPSELS
+2912 TQAELS
-2918 VEDFNNVKAIIAAS
+2918 VEDFNKVKAIIAALDPS
-2932 DKSSRMLLSMFASLT
+2932 KRMLRNMFASLT
-2947 YDKLLSYDPNKR
+2947 YDKLLSYDPNQR
-2959 AQYVRQ
+2959 AQYIRW
-2965 MHNDL
+2965 MDDDL

-3005 GSTKVVEING
+3005 GSTKVSEING